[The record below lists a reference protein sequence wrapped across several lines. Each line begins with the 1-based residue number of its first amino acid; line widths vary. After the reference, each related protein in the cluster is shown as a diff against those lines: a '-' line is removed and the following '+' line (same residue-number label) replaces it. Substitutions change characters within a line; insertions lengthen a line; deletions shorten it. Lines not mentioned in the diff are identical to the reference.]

1 MALFRDPGRGGFTV
15 LLLASLGLIAA
26 QGLEELVGL
35 GGHQLLQAMTTVL
48 FLSAVYSVSGKK
60 RRVIVTCLALAV
72 PAIVATW
79 TRPVFASPWIEVVG
93 RTCGFALLAYI
104 IALNVRFIFS
114 RRDEVTPDLLAGAAL
129 VYLLLAVAWAN
140 LYALAE
146 LFHPGS
152 FLIAAPD
159 TKPDTRLFIYYSF
172 VTVTS
177 LGYGDVSPATPLTRS
192 LAILEAVIGQ
202 LYLVMAVASLVGVR
216 VSQGQR
222 DRGGGCDRPPGE
234 RPAAHPRDGV
244 PDPGDRETE

>member
-1 MALFRDPGRGGFTV
+1 MALFKTPGRGGFTI
-15 LLLASLGLIAA
+15 LLLVSFGLIAA

-35 GGHQLLQAMTTVL
+35 GGQLLKAMTTVL

-60 RRVIVTCLALAV
+60 RHVIGCLALAV
-72 PAIVATW
+72 PAIVAVW
-79 TRPVFASPWIEVVG
+79 ARPVFPSPWIEFVG
-93 RTCGFALLAYI
+93 RSCGVALLAFI
-104 IALNVRFIFS
+104 IALNVRFIFG
-114 RRDEVTPDLLAGAAL
+114 RHDEVTLDLLAGAAL

-152 FLIAAPD
+152 FLVSAPD
-159 TKPDTRLFIYYSF
+159 TVPDGRLFIYYSF
-172 VTVTS
+172 VTLTS
-177 LGYGDVSPATPLTRS
+177 LGYGDVSPAAPLTRS

-222 DRGGGCDRPPGE
+222 DRGNGP
-234 RPAAHPRDGV
+234 
-244 PDPGDRETE
+244 